1 MPTTLCC
8 LRKHC
13 ASLMKSTALWLLLL
27 LLKARLLLL
36 LRRRR
41 NTAETISTTKRRA
54 KPPPLKESSHHHP
67 SETRWFDSRERKER
81 EKKRTQKVSRT
92 AVVQQKHLNF
102 VRETSQKS
110 RRKNTHKTV
119 CSLKCASQPV
129 PKDEFH
135 DEFVHVFER
144 LSVLFFVFLV
154 V

>member
-1 MPTTLCC
+1 MSPPFKDALDEHEESVYK
-8 LRKHC
+8 RK
-13 ASLMKSTALWLLLL
+13 
-27 LLKARLLLL
+27 
-36 LRRRR
+36 
-41 NTAETISTTKRRA
+41 
-54 KPPPLKESSHHHP
+54 
-67 SETRWFDSRERKER
+67 
-81 EKKRTQKVSRT
+81 QKVSRT

-110 RRKNTHKTV
+110 RRKNTHKTF

-135 DEFVHVFER
+135 DEFVRVFER

>member
-1 MPTTLCC
+1 
-8 LRKHC
+8 
-13 ASLMKSTALWLLLL
+13 
-27 LLKARLLLL
+27 
-36 LRRRR
+36 
-41 NTAETISTTKRRA
+41 
-54 KPPPLKESSHHHP
+54 
-67 SETRWFDSRERKER
+67 WFDSRERKER
-81 EKKRTQKVSRT
+81 EKKRKQKVSRIF

-110 RRKNTHKTV
+110 RRKNTHKTF

-135 DEFVHVFER
+135 DEFVRVFER